1 LNEWNTLD
9 KGCLVLNLIAS
20 GQHGGLWFKSPES
33 GDQFIVVLGVHNFK
47 EWLDIAG
54 ISGDEV
60 FESVVD

>member
-1 LNEWNTLD
+1 
-9 KGCLVLNLIAS
+9 VLNLIAS

-60 FESVVD
+60 FEGVVD